1 MHTKKNNWEYA
12 RLRMPCTC
20 NRSRGFTIGK
30 EKILLAEVLE
40 QGGDRNIGL
49 RIPEDFIIE
58 ARRL

>member
-1 MHTKKNNWEYA
+1 MDAKS
-12 RLRMPCTC
+12 
-20 NRSRGFTIGK
+20 SREVIYRFEKFTIGK